1 MSDNGANNLREVVD
15 EQNIITAADI
25 GNGINADTVTATS
38 NTGDTDIEKESVTD
52 YAPEDVAVES
62 GFPIKPITFTKE
74 MAKRERIYQMTMSDA
89 RKLVDEGAITPEQ
102 YLAFE
107 TKMVAKYRPVFGR
120 LFSELGN
127 D

>member
-1 MSDNGANNLREVVD
+1 MDGQRVIGSAVREADSGQNGYLDTEGAC
-15 EQNIITAADI
+15 
-25 GNGINADTVTATS
+25 ADTHKASTVPVVQ
-38 NTGDTDIEKESVTD
+38 ESVD
-52 YAPEDVAVES
+52 PEITTLLAKHVE
-62 GFPIKPITFTKE
+62 ITPDL
-74 MAKRERIYQMTMSDA
+74 ARRERIYQMTMSDA